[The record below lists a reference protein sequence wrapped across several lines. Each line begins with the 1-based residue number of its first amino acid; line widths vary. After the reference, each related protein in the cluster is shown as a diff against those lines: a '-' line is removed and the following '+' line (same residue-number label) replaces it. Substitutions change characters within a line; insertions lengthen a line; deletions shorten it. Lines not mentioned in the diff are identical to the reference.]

1 MKDSGKHPFIDYLMS
16 NPPSQTNHDRQAPVI
31 IIGAGRSGSTL
42 LSAMFNAHPSIS
54 FFGETFF
61 LAPFLWSRVFERH
74 DLIMSA
80 ITAWRNPSAKNREDL
95 TKEEQQRIGKLIAQ
109 FVADVTKTDPQ
120 LVQWGFKEIW
130 NGSPQF
136 ETFDWEIYDHIFPRA
151 KYIHLV
157 RNPVRY
163 AISTAGRTKDVFT
176 REFMTGQLN
185 NWVRMEEYNG
195 RRAATKR
202 YCRLRYED
210 LIAEPEKEMKRLT
223 SFIGI
228 PWDKKCLNPLKI
240 RHVPSFRNAAEG
252 NTQIWKKPIF
262 IPGLHPYI
270 VALGYEKE
278 LEDMGVTI
286 LKKKRTRFFWK

>member
-1 MKDSGKHPFIDYLMS
+1 MKSCGKYSFTHYFMTSPSS
-16 NPPSQTNHDRQAPVI
+16 NTPHDRQAPVI

-42 LSAMFNAHPSIS
+42 LSAMFNAHPAIS

-61 LAPFLWSRVFERH
+61 LAPFLWNRVFEQY
-74 DLIMSA
+74 DLIMSG
-80 ITAWRNPSAKNREDL
+80 ITAWRNPLLKNREEL

-109 FVADVTKTDPQ
+109 FLADVTKTDHY
-120 LVQWGFKEIW
+120 LAHWGFKEIW

-185 NWVRMEEYNG
+185 NWVEMEKYNA

-210 LIAEPEKEMKRLT
+210 LISEPEKEMKRIT
-223 SFIGI
+223 AFIDI
-228 PWDKKCLNPLKI
+228 PWDEKCLTPLEI
-240 RHVPSFRNAAEG
+240 RHVPSFRNPAEG
-252 NTQIWKKPIF
+252 NTHIWKKPIF
-262 IPGLHPYI
+262 VPGLHQYI

-278 LEDMGVTI
+278 LEDMGITI
-286 LKKKRTRFFWK
+286 LKEKKKYFFWK